1 MSEVKKKKK
10 VKFIDLKDLR
20 DYKNLDKEFKPLHW
34 LFIGPKI
41 ILACTT
47 AARKSEKSRI
57 TEWERKSAKTG
68 KEEST
73 NPEASY
79 CQTIIR

>member
-47 AARKSEKSRI
+47 ATRKSEKSRI
-57 TEWERKSAKTG
+57 TKWERKSAKT
-68 KEEST
+68 K
-73 NPEASY
+73 
-79 CQTIIR
+79 

>member
-20 DYKNLDKEFKPLHW
+20 DYKNLDKEFKSVHW

-41 ILACTT
+41 ILASTT

-57 TEWERKSAKTG
+57 TKWERKSTKT
-68 KEEST
+68 K
-73 NPEASY
+73 
-79 CQTIIR
+79 